1 MVKKTNKK
9 KYLTIASVLLAV
21 VLIIGLVVGLT
32 SAKYKTEKR
41 LTGDVKFTVKLADKI
56 LIQEHKAER
65 QNDGSYVLDMNKI
78 VEEQSYLLMPGV
90 DIPKDPFITV
100 EGKTPIPAYL
110 YVEIVEGSN
119 FPATVTY
126 NVTTDWKLLN
136 LTDEEGRP
144 IAGPNG
150 GKVYVYNV
158 DVITDKNTVTSDGK
172 LVEFQILD
180 YVNGSTTDTLEV
192 SAAIPRG
199 TEATL
204 NFYAYICQ
212 KFTDDKVANFR
223 IYKTADPTS
232 EPAEATEPTDG
243 ATAGGN

>member
-56 LIQEHKAER
+56 LIQEHEAVR
-65 QNDGSYVLDMNKI
+65 QPDGSYALNMNKI

-90 DIPKDPFITV
+90 DIPKDPYITV

-150 GKVYVYNV
+150 GKVYVYN
-158 DVITDKNTVTSDGK
+158 DVITDENAKTTDGK
-172 LVEFQILD
+172 PVEFQVLD

-223 IYKTADPTS
+223 IYNTADLTTR

>member
-56 LIQEHKAER
+56 LIQEHEAVR
-65 QNDGSYVLDMNKI
+65 QPDGSYALNMNKI

-90 DIPKDPFITV
+90 DIPKDPYITV

-150 GKVYVYNV
+150 GKVYVYN
-158 DVITDKNTVTSDGK
+158 DVITDENAKTTDGK
-172 LVEFQILD
+172 PVEFQVLD

-212 KFTDDKVANFR
+212 KFTDDTVANFR
-223 IYKTADPTS
+223 IYKTADPTM

-243 ATAGGN
+243 PAAGGN